1 MDTNPGE
8 VTQLLKVMSQ
18 GDGKAAEVLFPLFI
32 PNSTGVPG
40 NTLRRE
46 RPNHTLQA
54 TALINE
60 AYRRPAQQDVDWN
73 SRAHFIGIAAQVIRR
88 VLVDYA
94 RAHVAEQRA
103 AASKRV
109 DPQEELFISS
119 RQLDQVVLLDEV
131 LRKLETHNPRQL
143 VSSSFGINERLHIG
157 YTEASLLDIMRLS
170 THSQ

>member
-8 VTQLLKVMSQ
+8 VTRLLKVMSQ
-18 GDGKAAEVLFPLFI
+18 GDGKAAEVLFPLVY
-32 PNSTGVPG
+32 SE
-40 NTLRRE
+40 LHRRARKYMRRE

-103 AASKRV
+103 AASNVWNSRKSSSSL
-109 DPQEELFISS
+109 PGSWIKSSCWMKSS
-119 RQLDQVVLLDEV
+119 RSSK
-131 LRKLETHNPRQL
+131 RTTRGRL